1 MKKIDKKKGKRPS
14 FNAHNRRRK
23 FCKFTNEKIEADY
36 KDLVTLKQF
45 VTENGKIIA
54 RRKFCKFTNE
64 KIEADY
70 KDLTTLKQFVTE
82 NGKIIASRMTGTK
95 SYHQRQLNTA
105 IKQARFL
112 ALIPYCDNH

>member
-54 RRKFCKFTNE
+54 
-64 KIEADY
+64 
-70 KDLTTLKQFVTE
+70 
-82 NGKIIASRMTGTK
+82 SRMTGTK